1 MPTIHI
7 HRDHALGLDRA
18 REVAGRWSED
28 AEARLDMRCT
38 VVRGDG
44 SDTVRFS
51 RSGCSGML
59 VVAADH
65 FTLEAK
71 LGLLLGAFT
80 KTIEAQ
86 IEANL
91 DALLAGEAQSGAV
104 ARGSMGQGRGG

>member
-18 REVAGRWSED
+18 REIAGRWSED

-38 VVRGDG
+38 VIAGDS
-44 SDTVRFS
+44 SDTVRFT
-51 RSGCSGML
+51 RSGCSGTL

-91 DALLAGEAQSGAV
+91 DALLAGGARPGAAPPV
-104 ARGSMGQGRGG
+104 PTGKGRGG